1 MLPDRIE
8 QAFLEAAEVDGLGV
22 GFWLGPGRIDHWTYR
37 KLAGEAIAFGAGLQA
52 IGVAAGER
60 VALVLSTGPDFYIA
74 WFGCIL
80 AGAVP
85 TALYPPARL
94 GRVAGWRT
102 RTAKMLTAS
111 RSVLVV
117 TEQRLYGFLGAPVSV
132 ASPAYGCTDVARI
145 VERGGSQELI
155 LGKRGELAA
164 IQFSSGSTGDPRPVA
179 LSHRNML
186 SNARS
191 IVARLPGEP
200 SAHRGVSWLP
210 LYHDMGLVGCLLA
223 ALVAKAQITMI
234 RPEHFVANPA
244 CWLQAI
250 SETRATVS
258 VAPNFAFG
266 LTERRVKEDQLEGLD
281 LSCWSVALCG
291 AEPVHP
297 DTLDR
302 FVARFAS
309 CGFRG
314 ESITPVYGLA
324 EATLAVTFSPVM
336 EPPRWTVFNREAL
349 EVDRRAVKSSQGLRI
364 ASLGTPLDCELEVRS
379 DQGVPLG
386 DRQVGG
392 VHLRG
397 PGVMMGY
404 LERPE
409 ETRNAIDAE
418 GWLKTGDLGFI
429 HDGELYLCGR
439 QKDLVIIRG
448 RNHDPAFIE
457 QGLEGV
463 AGMRAGCSAAFA
475 VLPDS
480 AETEAIVVVAE
491 VQKGIEVDNPEL
503 RADCIQAIQEA
514 TSLRVYDVELV
525 SPGTLPRT
533 SSGKIR
539 RAHTRH
545 LYLAGELDAPET
557 ANLRLLVREQARG
570 YFHHTMRR
578 LRGNTR
584 ESA

>member
-8 QAFLEAAEVDGLGV
+8 DAFLEAAQVDGLGV

-37 KLAGEAIAFGAGLQA
+37 KLARKAKAFGAGLQA
-52 IGVAAGER
+52 TGVAPGQR

-74 WFGCIL
+74 WFGCMF

-94 GRVAGWRT
+94 GRVAEWRT
-102 RTAKMLTAS
+102 RTARMLTVS
-111 RSVLVV
+111 KSVLVV
-117 TEQRLYGFLGAPVSV
+117 TEKRLYGFLGSPV
-132 ASPAYGCTDVARI
+132 ASAGPVHGCTDVAGV
-145 VERGGSQELI
+145 VERGGLTPLKEVE
-155 LGKRGELAA
+155 RGDLAA
-164 IQFSSGSTGDPRPVA
+164 VQFSSGSTGNPKAVA

-191 IVARLPGEP
+191 ILARLPGDSSE
-200 SAHRGVSWLP
+200 HIGVSWLP

-223 ALVAKAQITMI
+223 AVVGKAQITML
-234 RPEHFVANPA
+234 RPEHFVANPV

-266 LTERRVKEDQLEGLD
+266 LTERRVRDSQLSGLD
-281 LSCWSVALCG
+281 LSRWSVAMCG

-302 FVARFAS
+302 FTARFAS
-309 CGFRG
+309 CGFRK

-324 EATLAVTFSPVM
+324 EATLAVTFSPVD
-336 EPPRWTVFNREAL
+336 ELPRWTVFDRETL
-349 EVDRRAVKSSQGLRI
+349 ESGRKAVEAQQGLRV
-364 ASLGTPLDCELEVRS
+364 ASLGTPLDCAIQIRDEEGRALV
-379 DQGVPLG
+379 DQQLG
-386 DRQVGG
+386 E

-404 LERPE
+404 LEQPE
-409 ETRNAIDAE
+409 QTQQTIDPQ
-418 GWLKTGDLGFI
+418 GWLKTGDVGFI
-429 HDGELYLCGR
+429 YQGELYLCGR
-439 QKDLVIIRG
+439 EKDLVIIRG

-463 AGMRAGCSAAFA
+463 QGMRAGCAAAFA
-475 VLPDS
+475 VRPEGSD
-480 AETEAIVVVAE
+480 TEEIVVVAE
-491 VQKGIEVDNPEL
+491 LQKDNEVSESVLRSNCIE
-503 RADCIQAIQEA
+503 AIQEE
-514 TSLRVYDVELV
+514 TGLQVSDLQLV
-525 SPGTLPRT
+525 VAGTLPRT

-539 RAHTRH
+539 RSRTRQ
-545 LYLAGELDAPET
+545 LYLAGELQAPET
-557 ANLRLLVREQARG
+557 ANLRLVVREQARG
-570 YFHHTMRR
+570 YFHHTLRR
-578 LRGNTR
+578 LRG
-584 ESA
+584 SASKSA